1 MNGRDGQSGGV
12 LAAESP
18 GGRYRRS
25 RLPRSSRGRSERL
38 RVLSGVVL
46 AGILSAVYLGLD
58 PIRFFS
64 GVRSWKVVGEFVRAA
79 FAPTLTSESGSGY
92 FLLPQIWE
100 GIYTTVMFAAAGM
113 GLAMILGG
121 ALGFLASRAW
131 WDGELVDAG
140 SGWRDRAARRV
151 GPVITSATRVFIALL
166 RSIHELLW
174 AILFLSAFGLS
185 DATAVLAIALPY
197 GGILA
202 KIFSE
207 MIDETP
213 ADAALAL
220 RAAGGEAGT
229 ALIVGLLPRALPDIA
244 TYSFYRFE
252 CALRSS
258 AVLGF
263 FGFPTLGYYITASFE
278 NLYYREV
285 WTYLYALIG
294 LVVLVE
300 TWSGAL
306 RRRQAFA

>member
-1 MNGRDGQSGGV
+1 VSRLEGQRRGRLRGRD
-12 LAAESP
+12 A
-18 GGRYRRS
+18 R
-25 RLPRSSRGRSERL
+25 PRSARGRSERL
-38 RVLSGVVL
+38 RVLLGVVL
-46 AGILSAVYLGLD
+46 AGVLSAVYLGLD
-58 PIRFFS
+58 PIAFFS
-64 GVRSWKVVGEFVRAA
+64 KVRSWKVVGEFVRAA
-79 FAPTLTSESGSGY
+79 FLPTLTSESGSGY

-121 ALGFLASRAW
+121 VLGFFASRAW
-131 WDGELVDAG
+131 WDGELVEG
-140 SGWRDRAARRV
+140 GGGWSDRMARRV
-151 GPVITSATRVFIALL
+151 GPVVTFATRMLIAFL

-185 DATAVLAIALPY
+185 DSTAVLAIALPY

-207 MIDETP
+207 MLDETP
-213 ADAALAL
+213 PDAAIAL
-220 RAAGGEAGT
+220 RGAGGGAGT
-229 ALIVGLLPRALPDIA
+229 VLFIGLLPRALPDIA

-252 CALRSS
+252 CAIRSS

-263 FGFPTLGYYITASFE
+263 FGFPTLGYYISASFE

-300 TWSGAL
+300 TWSGWL